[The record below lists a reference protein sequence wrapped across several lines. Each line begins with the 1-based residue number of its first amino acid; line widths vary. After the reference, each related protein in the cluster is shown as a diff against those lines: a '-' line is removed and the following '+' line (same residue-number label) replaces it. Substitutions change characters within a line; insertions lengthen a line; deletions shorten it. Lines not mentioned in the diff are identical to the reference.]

1 MRLWV
6 WPEIQLFRSQKGHL
20 PVVFFREKTSIS
32 VEAMKFGAL
41 GGPFAV
47 NWFKPPTSWEV
58 NGYNTNFIVVLYGL
72 YDGINDHLVGGLN
85 PSEK

>member
-6 WPEIQLFRSQKGHL
+6 WPEIQLFRSQEGHL